1 MLYCEHD
8 HYKNGASMRISKDT
22 KIKNRKTILKAAEKL
37 FTDKGFEKTTTRDIA
52 STVGM
57 AAGTMFNY
65 FDSKE
70 SLAMTLVI
78 DALVKGR
85 KAYARRL
92 IGSEDFHEEFFLLI
106 SSELR
111 ALRPFRS
118 YIGPVLESALSLF
131 SKSAISAAGDEAR
144 LGHLKIIENIITKHG
159 YSSVPTLLS
168 SSLYWSL
175 YLGILAFWST
185 DNSRN
190 QEETLALM
198 DYSLLLFARSIEGID

>member
-1 MLYCEHD
+1 
-8 HYKNGASMRISKDT
+8 MRISKEA
-22 KIKNRKTILKAAEKL
+22 KQKNRKTILKTAEKL
-37 FTDKGFEKTTTRDIA
+37 FADKGFEKTTTRDIA

-57 AAGTMFNY
+57 ATGTMFNY

-70 SLAMTLVI
+70 SLAMTLVV
-78 DALVKGR
+78 DALQRGR

-92 IGSEDFHEEFFLLI
+92 IGSEDFPEELFLLI

-131 SKSAISAAGDEAR
+131 SKSAISSAGEEAR
-144 LGHLKIIENIITKHG
+144 RGHLEIVEDIITKHG
-159 YSSVPTLLS
+159 CNSVPAFLS

-185 DNSRN
+185 DDSQN

-198 DYSLLLFARSIEGID
+198 DYSLRLFARSIEVEISSGGKI